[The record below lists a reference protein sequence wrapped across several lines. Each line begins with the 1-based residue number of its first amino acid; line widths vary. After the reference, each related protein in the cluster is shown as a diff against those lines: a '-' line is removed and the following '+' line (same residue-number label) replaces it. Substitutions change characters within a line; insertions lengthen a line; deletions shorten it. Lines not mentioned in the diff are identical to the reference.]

1 MFKLLGKVTK
11 QPIDGLTYAVAL
23 RAIGQDLAD
32 LLIQSLEIT
41 VQGDDVFIAQGYR
54 IARAEPFE
62 RSYTLAD
69 LIRLDER
76 GAARQTDDPKTPDA
90 STLAEALR
98 TVGRAVDNK
107 QGRLVKLA
115 KDQRKI
121 KFEYEDENGRVRK
134 EEFHSLLVY
143 QGQQEGLS
151 LRSGKERADVWKN
164 SRG

>member
-1 MFKLLGKVTK
+1 MFKLAGQAVK

-41 VQGDDVFIAQGYR
+41 VRGDDVFIAQGYR
-54 IARAEPFE
+54 IAAAEPFE

-69 LIRLDER
+69 IVRLDER

-107 QGRLVKLA
+107 RGRLVKLA
-115 KDQRKI
+115 KYPRKI
-121 KFEYEDENGRVRK
+121 EFEYEDENGRVQK
-134 EEFHSLLVY
+134 EELHGLSVY
-143 QGQQEGLS
+143 KSQQDAVS